1 MHIRYYFMNLLPD
14 EEEIAHNGNVL
25 LTNFRLV
32 EEKISTG
39 EKKCKEIPLK
49 NLDSIVTQSSV
60 NVGAIVFGVIIAI
73 ISAIIT
79 ADEEEIGAVG
89 LIIGVIVIILG
100 FLSSTEYV
108 KFNAQTLTIKQEKKG
123 MEEFTECVRTQ
134 LYKNPLSDSRNQKR
148 F

>member
-1 MHIRYYFMNLLPD
+1 MDLLPD
-14 EEEIAHNGNVL
+14 EEEIAHNGNML
-25 LTNFRLV
+25 LTTFRLV

-89 LIIGVIVIILG
+89 LIIGMIVIIVG

-108 KFNAQTLTIKQEKKG
+108 RFNAQTLTIKQEKKG
-123 MEEFTECVRTQ
+123 MEEFTGCVRTQ

>member
-1 MHIRYYFMNLLPD
+1 MNLLPD